1 MAVSI
6 MVVMLVL
13 LFDNLGRLFVSEVDG
28 PTCVSGCASLIN
40 HCLRVFI
47 LRGARVGVISITF
60 LDHRA
65 SAKAGFRVVVHCASF
80 LPGIVASRRGWLGWV
95 ILLQVYR

>member
-28 PTCVSGCASLIN
+28 PTCVPGCASLIN

-47 LRGARVGVISITF
+47 LRGARVGVISIAF

-65 SAKAGFRVVVHCASF
+65 SAKACFGVVFHVNSF
-80 LPGIVASRRGWLGWV
+80 LPGYCEPPGGRVDLD
-95 ILLQVYR
+95 